1 VLLIRRG
8 GRYDVQ
14 LRYFF
19 PVAVMT
25 RTFPIRHGMLLFV
38 AFALGACAPQPSQP
52 KPAGEVNIEGL
63 QPVSAR
69 NFEAAFVRPGVR
81 FADYTRLMV
90 DELELAFRTPDREQN
105 QFALGEDQKTRFQ
118 AAMETAFGAELAKLE
133 SVEIVTAPGP
143 DVLALHVRL
152 QDIVARAPG
161 RRVGG
166 AGRAGFALETV
177 GEMTLVMELR
187 DSQSDE
193 VLVRVFD
200 RRAVEGAAMVSGDSV
215 ISTWQG
221 VERLVG
227 RWASRSREGLERLLG
242 GNF

>member
-1 VLLIRRG
+1 MTRIPLVRHGVLL
-8 GRYDVQ
+8 
-14 LRYFF
+14 L
-19 PVAVMT
+19 AV
-25 RTFPIRHGMLLFV
+25 I
-38 AFALGACAPQPSQP
+38 AASACAPQPTQP

-63 QPVSAR
+63 QRVSAR

-81 FADYTRLMV
+81 FADYTKLMV

-105 QFALGEDQKTRFQ
+105 QFALGEDQKTRFR
-118 AAMETAFGAELAKLE
+118 AAMATAFGEELGKLQAAEIA
-133 SVEIVTAPGP
+133 TAPGP
-143 DVLALHVRL
+143 DVLALHVRV

-166 AGRAGFALETV
+166 AGRAGFAMETV

-187 DSQSDE
+187 DSESNE

-200 RRAVEGAAMVSGDSV
+200 RRAVEGAAMLSGNGV
-215 ISTWQG
+215 VSTWEG
-221 VERLVG
+221 VERLVR

-242 GNF
+242 GEY